1 MHSMSPEKN
10 QKPYLNRELLKNHGI
25 RFRERTTTAADEL
38 RPWLRP
44 LFHSLTRIPDRFP
57 GDLNNTFGEELKRFE
72 DEGQDRNDADR
83 KTWCMGPIENPN
95 QSDGKLR
102 TDSAV
107 KKTRNKLAVYQQAA
121 REMQQCRVTNENEP
135 KWVSIL
141 SRHIFLDFPKI
152 DGESNTYE

>member
-1 MHSMSPEKN
+1 MHSMSSERY
-10 QKPYLNRELLKNHGI
+10 QKPYLDRELLKNHGI
-25 RFRERTTTAADEL
+25 RFRERTTNAADEL

-57 GDLNNTFGEELKRFE
+57 RDLKDTFEEELERFE
-72 DEGQDRNDADR
+72 DEGQDRNNADR
-83 KTWCMGPIENPN
+83 RTWCLGPIENSN

-121 REMQQCRVTNENEP
+121 REMQQYRVMNENES
-135 KWVSIL
+135 KWVTIL
-141 SRHIFLDFPKI
+141 SRHIFLDYPKI